1 MPEDEFH
8 VPQHTPRTNLNTWVS
23 LGTAA
28 AMVIG
33 FSITIGA
40 FRADTEA
47 GLLDVQ
53 SDVAELK
60 VQASATSSR
69 FDGSIQNLEEA
80 VNALN
85 VRDARNDERMNSI
98 LETLRRID
106 AKLTAQDLRENG
118 GKP

>member
-1 MPEDEFH
+1 MTEDAQPH
-8 VPQHTPRTNLNTWVS
+8 PPRTNLNTWVS

-47 GLLDVQ
+47 SLSSLKADAVEQKIQATATAASFG
-53 SDVAELK
+53 SDIK
-60 VQASATSSR
+60 S
-69 FDGSIQNLEEA
+69 LEEA

-106 AKLTAQDLRENG
+106 AKITAQDLREKG
-118 GKP
+118 ERP